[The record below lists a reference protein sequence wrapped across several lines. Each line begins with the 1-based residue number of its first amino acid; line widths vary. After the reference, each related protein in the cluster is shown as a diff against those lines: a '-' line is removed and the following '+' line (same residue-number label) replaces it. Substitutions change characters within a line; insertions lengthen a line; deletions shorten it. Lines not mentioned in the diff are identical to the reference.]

1 MINFETMKKS
11 YIKPCATAVSLY
23 TGEDVMLALSLTS
36 EKANGTSALSNEKGG
51 WDSSDWTDVDTEE

>member
-1 MINFETMKKS
+1 MKKS

-23 TGEDVMLALSLTS
+23 TCEMLALSLSRTE
-36 EKANGTSALSNEKGG
+36 EKANGNSALSNEKGG

>member
-23 TGEDVMLALSLTS
+23 AGEDVMLALSRTE
-36 EKANGTSALSNEKGG
+36 EKAAGNSALSNEKGG

>member
-23 TGEDVMLALSLTS
+23 TCEMLALSLTPD
-36 EKANGTSALSNEKGG
+36 KADGNSALSNEKGG

>member
-23 TGEDVMLALSLTS
+23 TCEMLALSLSRTE
-36 EKANGTSALSNEKGG
+36 EKANGNSALSNEKGS
-51 WDSSDWTDVDTEE
+51 WDSSDWSNVDTEE

>member
-1 MINFETMKKS
+1 LINFETMKKS

-23 TGEDVMLALSLTS
+23 TCEMLALSLTS
-36 EKANGTSALSNEKGG
+36 EKANGNSALSNEKGG

>member
-1 MINFETMKKS
+1 MKKS

-23 TGEDVMLALSLTS
+23 AGEDVMLALSLTPD
-36 EKANGTSALSNEKGG
+36 KANGNGALSNEKGG

>member
-1 MINFETMKKS
+1 MKKS

-23 TGEDVMLALSLTS
+23 TCEMLALSLTPD
-36 EKANGTSALSNEKGG
+36 KADGNSALSNEKGG

>member
-11 YIKPCATAVSLY
+11 YIKPCATAIRLFAEADMMVAVSNR
-23 TGEDVMLALSLTS
+23 
-36 EKANGTSALSNEKGG
+36 KADGNSALSNEKGG

>member
-1 MINFETMKKS
+1 MKKS

-23 TGEDVMLALSLTS
+23 TCEMLALSLTE
-36 EKANGTSALSNEKGG
+36 EKAAGNSALSNEKGG

>member
-23 TGEDVMLALSLTS
+23 AGEDVMLTLSRTE
-36 EKANGTSALSNEKGG
+36 EKANGNSALSNEKGS
-51 WDSSDWTDVDTEE
+51 WDSSDWSDVDTEE